1 MMTNRE
7 IDLLPQGD
15 RAVTQASH
23 DYYRALLV
31 GVPTGERQRLRRA
44 WLHEMQRR
52 WPDTSVGSLAE
63 ATQPC

>member
-31 GVPTGERQRLRRA
+31 GVPVGERQRLRQA

-52 WPDTSVGSLAE
+52 WPDTWLSSVA
-63 ATQPC
+63 